1 MGISAA
7 FLNELNAQRASA
19 IRDLGQARLAGD
31 DGATADAIARIEDL
45 DELLCR
51 NGSND
56 VVIDLDAAASLTRTG

>member
-19 IRDLGQARLAGD
+19 IRDLGLARLAED
-31 DGATADAIARIEDL
+31 DGAVADAVARIQDL

-51 NGSND
+51 NANSD
-56 VVIDLDAAASLTRTG
+56 IVLDLDASLSHAG

>member
-19 IRDLGQARLAGD
+19 VHDLGLAQAAGDEAAVADAVARL
-31 DGATADAIARIEDL
+31 EDL

-51 NGSND
+51 SANGD
-56 VVIDLDAAASLTRTG
+56 IVLDLDASLSRTG